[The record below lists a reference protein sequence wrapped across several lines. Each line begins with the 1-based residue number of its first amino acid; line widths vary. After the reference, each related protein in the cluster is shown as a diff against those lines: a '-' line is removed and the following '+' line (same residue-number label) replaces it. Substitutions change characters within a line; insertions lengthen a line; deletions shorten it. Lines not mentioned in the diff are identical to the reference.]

1 MLLRHDRTDADCLAD
16 ERDWPGVV
24 TFFGGD
30 GAGTLIAP
38 AWALT
43 AGHTAANI
51 PAGHSVPVGG
61 RRHRID
67 RVVLFPEPATAPGE
81 PHDIALV
88 RLAEPAEGVPCL
100 PLHEGGDETGREVV
114 LLGRGDFGD
123 GLAGSR
129 GADGR
134 LRRATNII
142 DDADDHWLRF
152 RFDAPPGGTWLEGVS
167 GIGDSGGPALIRGD
181 GGALSVA
188 GVSSWQEHGD
198 GPYGRYGAVEHYV
211 RVSHYLSWIGLVLR
225 S

>member
-30 GAGTLIAP
+30 GAGILIAP
-38 AWALT
+38 AWILT

-61 RRHRID
+61 QARRIG
-67 RVVLFPEPATAPGE
+67 RVVPFPEPATAPGE

-88 RLAEPAEGVPCL
+88 RLAEPAGEVPCL
-100 PLHEGGDETGREVV
+100 PLYEGGGEVGREVL
-114 LLGRGDFGD
+114 LLGRGDHGD
-123 GLAGSR
+123 GLAGAR

-134 LRRATNII
+134 LRQATNAI

-152 RFDAPPGGTWLEGVS
+152 RFDAPPGGTRLEGVS
-167 GIGDSGGPALIRGD
+167 GIGDSGGPALLRK
-181 GGALSVA
+181 GAGWAVA

-211 RVSHYLSWIGLVLR
+211 RVSRYVSWISLVLR